1 MSLIE
6 MPFDDSIRALES
18 EYYEIV
24 YRFKTIATKNGEE
37 RWMGQARVR
46 RKDTGETVKAGCT
59 VFGPDRAFVE
69 QGIIEKL
76 KQTMK
81 DLGIP
86 HGWQTRTRKLL
97 VRYLA
102 FESKITEFRTLVKA
116 LSENQNIKEDLDN
129 KYGKFCNFLVTETIS
144 FVREIETFTE
154 NERAEL
160 LLSPEYV
167 YKDPIDPW
175 NLDDQGARW
184 EIYKFFLNP
193 SARER
198 TLHEMHKLE
207 MEKAMANM
215 GDMGSET
222 S

>member
-59 VFGPDRAFVE
+59 VFGPDRTFVE

-86 HGWQTRTRKLL
+86 HGWQTRIRKLL

-129 KYGKFCNFLVTETIS
+129 KYGKFCNFLVPETIS

-167 YKDPIDPW
+167 YKDPNRPVE
-175 NLDDQGARW
+175 LR
-184 EIYKFFLNP
+184 
-193 SARER
+193 
-198 TLHEMHKLE
+198 
-207 MEKAMANM
+207 
-215 GDMGSET
+215 
-222 S
+222 

>member
-1 MSLIE
+1 
-6 MPFDDSIRALES
+6 
-18 EYYEIV
+18 
-24 YRFKTIATKNGEE
+24 
-37 RWMGQARVR
+37 
-46 RKDTGETVKAGCT
+46 
-59 VFGPDRAFVE
+59 
-69 QGIIEKL
+69 
-76 KQTMK
+76 
-81 DLGIP
+81 
-86 HGWQTRTRKLL
+86 
-97 VRYLA
+97 
-102 FESKITEFRTLVKA
+102 
-116 LSENQNIKEDLDN
+116 
-129 KYGKFCNFLVTETIS
+129 
-144 FVREIETFTE
+144 
-154 NERAEL
+154 L

-193 SARER
+193 SVRER

>member
-102 FESKITEFRTLVKA
+102 FESKIMEFRTLVKA
-116 LSENQNIKEDLDN
+116 LSENLPREGDN
-129 KYGKFCNFLVTETIS
+129 
-144 FVREIETFTE
+144 FVRSGDR
-154 NERAEL
+154 NLHRKRA
-160 LLSPEYV
+160 SGIV
-167 YKDPIDPW
+167 IVS
-175 NLDDQGARW
+175 GVC
-184 EIYKFFLNP
+184 I
-193 SARER
+193 
-198 TLHEMHKLE
+198 
-207 MEKAMANM
+207 
-215 GDMGSET
+215 
-222 S
+222 